1 MSRVGRAIIEIPN
14 GVTVSF
20 NNNILEVSGPK
31 GKLTQEIKKG
41 ITPNIEGNVLSFT
54 RINDQN
60 EIKALHGLYRNL
72 ANNMIIGVTQG
83 FSKSITINGVG
94 YKATKSGNKVV
105 LNVGFSHPVE
115 IEEDED
121 CKLACPSATEIVVSG
136 IDKAK
141 VGQFASKIRD
151 IRPVEPYHGYGVYY
165 TDEVVI
171 RKEGKTA
178 GKKK

>member
-20 NNNILEVSGPK
+20 NNNVLEVSGPK
-31 GKLTQEIKKG
+31 GKLTQEIKDCIK
-41 ITPNIEGNVLSFT
+41 PSIEGNVLSFT
-54 RINDQN
+54 RINDEN
-60 EIKALHGLYRNL
+60 EVKSLHGLYRNL
-72 ANNMIIGVTQG
+72 ANNMILGVTKG

-94 YKATKSGNKVV
+94 YKASKSGNKVV

-115 IEEDED
+115 IEEIDGIS
-121 CKLACPSATEIVVSG
+121 LACPSATEIVVSG

-141 VGQFASKIRD
+141 VGQFASAIRD
-151 IRPVEPYHGYGVYY
+151 IRPVEPYHAYGIYY
-165 TDEVVI
+165 TDEKII